1 MANTACSLQGT
12 GVMFPVLPMDALGT
26 RDSSQKA
33 ACSRKEHAPTPD
45 WMWASNP
52 PCAQFCPSRPTTKDR
67 GPYRA
72 DADKGGMT
80 WVWSADRVIVTTEIL
95 WTLMGG
101 FSCITCPRMG
111 LTQALH
117 YSPAPTA
124 TLGHTYSPF
133 FSHLLLGVAT
143 GLGLRP
149 APSGFQAT
157 KQNCWPRS
165 PGFC

>member
-1 MANTACSLQGT
+1 MAPWPTLQGT

-33 ACSRKEHAPTPD
+33 ACNRKEHSPTPD
-45 WMWASNP
+45 WIWASNL
-52 PCAQFCPSRPTTKDR
+52 PCAQFCPSRLTTKDR
-67 GPYRA
+67 GSYRA

-124 TLGHTYSPF
+124 TLGHAYSPF

-149 APSGFQAT
+149 AASGFQAT